1 MMSGEPTRAEA
12 RALMSAHLDASDR
25 VLVTGAGGWFGL
37 TVAALVADTAA
48 RTMFVTRRPR
58 LVDFG
63 SGTAAA
69 VSWDWGAV
77 QAFSP
82 TVVVDCAFILRD
94 FADSMP
100 IEQYVYANTVL
111 TARLLQVAQMDTV
124 RAVISVSSGAAVH
137 PEDARS
143 RGVDLDPY
151 GYLKRQAELALL
163 GAADATGAA
172 TVIARPWS
180 LSGSLVTRPARY
192 AFSNLVMQA
201 RAGEIRIEAAH
212 EVWRRFTGVD
222 DFFAVALA
230 KACMSSGVL
239 DSGGELVEIGA
250 LARRICDVL
259 GVSARIVRPAGPAGP
274 PDEYC
279 PPVDVWDGAC
289 SAVGFV
295 PATLEE
301 QVRSV
306 DTHLRRFA
314 G

>member
-37 TVAALVADTAA
+37 TVAALVAGTAA

-163 GAADATGAA
+163 GAAAAAGAA

-192 AFSNLVMQA
+192 AFSDLIMQA
-201 RAGEIRIEAAH
+201 RSGEIRIEAAH
-212 EVWRRFTGVD
+212 AVWRRYCGVD

-230 KACMSSGVL
+230 LASTSPGIL
-239 DSGGELVEIGA
+239 DSGGELVEVGA
-250 LARRICDVL
+250 LAQRVCDVL
-259 GVSARIVRPAGPAGP
+259 GVDARIVRPEGPGGP
-274 PDEYC
+274 SDDYY
-279 PPVDVWDGAC
+279 PPADAWEAACADVGL
-289 SAVGFV
+289 V
-295 PATLEE
+295 PATLDE
-301 QVRSV
+301 QIRSV
-306 DTHLRRFA
+306 DAHLRVRA

>member
-1 MMSGEPTRAEA
+1 MVSRPPVREQA
-12 RALMSAHLDASDR
+12 RALIAAHLEGSDR
-25 VLVTGAGGWFGL
+25 VLVTGAGGWFGS
-37 TVAALVADTAA
+37 TVAALLAGSALPKL
-48 RTMFVTRRPR
+48 FVTQRPR
-58 LVDFG
+58 TVDFG
-63 SGTAAA
+63 SGTVDA
-69 VSWDWGAV
+69 VGWDWDVVRG
-77 QAFSP
+77 FSP

-94 FADSMP
+94 FAGSMP
-100 IEQYVYANTVL
+100 IEQYIYANTVL
-111 TARLLQVAQMDTV
+111 TARLMQVALLRTV
-124 RAVISVSSGAAVH
+124 RAVVSVSSGAAVH
-137 PEDARS
+137 PDDARN

-163 GAADATGAA
+163 GAGELTAA
-172 TVIARPWS
+172 RTVIARPWS

-259 GVSARIVRPAGPAGP
+259 GVSARIVRPAGPAGS

-301 QVRSV
+301 QIRNV